1 MVAELGGGSHR
12 KGLQQV
18 VQLVQHARNTTRR
31 AILDGAANV
40 STIDKRLVPADRLKK
55 SAMPVEV
62 ECQTGS
68 MVADLD
74 ATFGRFDFKVVA
86 NPLENIV
93 AIQDAE
99 DSGVRVQ
106 YDSAWKSKDGAGY
119 YKLSKDGRTAKVFKD
134 PADGMP
140 SIDITD
146 MSPDDDLLFRNAVQ
160 EEVTDLE
167 DVRATHVQTLRE
179 TIDESGLTDA
189 QFKRAKHAYEL
200 KDRINVT

>member
-1 MVAELGGGSHR
+1 MIWFIVQECTLLNPRQKEVLEMVAELGGGSHR
-12 KGLQQV
+12 EGLQKV
-18 VQLVQHARNTTRR
+18 VQLVQKNARNTSRR

-55 SAMPVEV
+55 SATPVEV

-74 ATFGRFDFKVVA
+74 ATFGGFDFKAVVD
-86 NPLENIV
+86 PLENIV

-106 YDSAWKSKDGAGY
+106 YDSAWKSNDGSGY

-146 MSPDDDLLFRNAVQ
+146 MSTDDDLLFRNAVQ
-160 EEVTDLE
+160 EEVT
-167 DVRATHVQTLRE
+167 
-179 TIDESGLTDA
+179 GL
-189 QFKRAKHAYEL
+189 
-200 KDRINVT
+200 